1 MGVFVKLLLRF
12 NIVLVLIFG
21 CGISLISRYAYNFLM
36 DDARRQVLEQAQLI
50 TASASATKDYTDDQV
65 SALLMKDIQTDNQA
79 IPVLTTTTQT
89 GDQATPVP
97 DKTAQDNNEFPPQ
110 MIPFY
115 AANATFKYLRKTYPE
130 YSLREAAL
138 NPTNLEDRATQWEVD
153 LINYFRDNPSATE
166 QIGER
171 STPLGQVLYVAMPV
185 VAAPGCLHCHSDAS
199 IAPAAMIRHYGA
211 DHGLGWRANDVV
223 GAQIISVPMAVPIA
237 LAHKGFNEL
246 LIGLGTIF
254 LLTIL
259 LIDVSMYVIVIRPLR
274 RVSFNADRISKG
286 ELDLPPLKIT
296 GNDEI
301 AEVTASFNRMHTSL
315 IKAFEMLNG

>member
-1 MGVFVKLLLRF
+1 MKLLLRF

-21 CGISLISRYAYNFLM
+21 CGIALISHYAYNFLM
-36 DDARRQVLEQAQLI
+36 DDARRQVLEQAQLM

-65 SALLMKDIQTDNQA
+65 SALLMKSAQA
-79 IPVLTTTTQT
+79 DDQASPDLTTAPQT

-97 DKTAQDNNEFPPQ
+97 EKPAQDKSEFLPQ

-115 AANATFKYLRKTYPE
+115 AANSTFKYLRKAYPD

-138 NPTNLEDRATQWEVD
+138 NPTNLDDRATQWEVD
-153 LINYFRDNPSATE
+153 LINYFRDNPNATQ

-171 STPLGQVLYVAMPV
+171 STPMGPMLYVAMPV
-185 VAAPGCLHCHSDAS
+185 VAAPGCMHCHSEAS
-199 IAPAAMIRHYGA
+199 VAPASMIRHYGA

-237 LAHKGFNEL
+237 LAHKGFTEL

-259 LIDVSMYVIVIRPLR
+259 LIDLSMYVIVIRPLR
-274 RVSFNADRISKG
+274 RVSLNADRISKG

-296 GNDEI
+296 GKDEI